1 MKKIILLAIATAVAL
16 STMAQ
21 SSSSSS
27 VVRKRSKDDDHNKTA
42 AGGKVT
48 QRMQSFYEEVPK
60 SEADIAWEKVVYR
73 MLDLSNVK
81 NATLYYPEEPT
92 EQQESLFRIIMRLLA
107 NDQIAAYE
115 YLDGREVF
123 TDQYR
128 VKVKDML
135 DRFHVIY
142 TQAKGS
148 TDKSPKFAID
158 DSDVPANEVLSYYI
172 IEKWQIDN
180 RNNRMETTIEAI
192 CPVLHRSGDFGGEA
206 VRYPMFWIKFDA
218 LRPYLT
224 QQYIFV
230 DDDNNLAKYTYDD
243 FFQLSMYEGDIY
255 KTRNLR
261 NLSLMQQF
269 PDPDE
274 LKQAQDSIQKRLLTY
289 TDKMWV
295 PTREELEAA
304 REKREQE
311 EAARLAAENGD
322 DSDGDAVDKA
332 PTEKKEK
339 VRSTRTKRGKAKAKE
354 NKTKAPKAPK
364 SKTQKVKE
372 PKSNGNSNAVRSVR
386 RRR

>member
-1 MKKIILLAIATAVAL
+1 MKKIILFAIATVVAL
-16 STMAQ
+16 SAVAQ
-21 SSSSSS
+21 SSTSSG
-27 VVRKRSKDDDHNKTA
+27 VVRKRAKDDEQNKSQ

-48 QRMQSFYEEVPK
+48 QRMQSFYEETPK
-60 SEADIAWEKVVYR
+60 SEAELAWEKVVYR
-73 MLDLSNVK
+73 MLDLTNVK

-92 EQQESLFRIIMRLLA
+92 ADQESLFRIIMRLLA
-107 NDQIAAYE
+107 NDQIPAYE

-128 VKVKDML
+128 VKVKDIL

-148 TDKSPKFAID
+148 TEKSPKYAID

-206 VRYPMFWIKFDA
+206 VRYPMFWIKFDN

-243 FFQLSMYEGDIY
+243 FFQLTMYEGDIY

-274 LKQAQDSIQKRLLTY
+274 LKQAQDSIQHRLLTY

-304 REKREQE
+304 REKRELE
-311 EAARLAAENGD
+311 EAKRLAAANGEEFD
-322 DSDGDAVDKA
+322 EEAYLAAQKSDNK
-332 PTEKKEK
+332 EKKSSK
-339 VRSTRTKRGKAKAKE
+339 TKRGKAKAKD
-354 NKTKAPKAPK
+354 NKTKAPKATK
-364 SKTQKVKE
+364 SKEPKVKE
-372 PKSNGNSNAVRSVR
+372 SKSNSSAVRSVR

>member
-1 MKKIILLAIATAVAL
+1 MKKIILFAIATIVAATAVA
-16 STMAQ
+16 Q
-21 SSSSSS
+21 NSSASS
-27 VVRKRSKDDDHNKTA
+27 VVRKRTKDDEKNKTQ

-60 SEADIAWEKVVYR
+60 SEADIAWKKVVYR

-92 EQQESLFRIIMRLLA
+92 SDQESLFRIIMRLLA

-128 VKVKDML
+128 IKVKDML
-135 DRFHVIY
+135 DRFHVLY

-148 TDKSPKFAID
+148 TDKSPKFTIE

-206 VRYPMFWIKFDA
+206 VRYPMFWIKFDS

-243 FFQLSMYEGDIY
+243 FFQLAMYEGDIY

-269 PDPDE
+269 PDPE
-274 LKQAQDSIQKRLLTY
+274 ALKHAQDSIQNRLMTY

-295 PTREELEAA
+295 PSREELEAA
-304 REKREQE
+304 AEKREQE

-322 DSDGDAVDKA
+322 DPDAVNAEKPKA
-332 PTEKKEK
+332 EKKEK
-339 VRSTRTKRGKAKAKE
+339 KSTRSKRGKSKAKE
-354 NKTKAPKAPK
+354 NKVKAPKAQK
-364 SKTQKVKE
+364 SKEPKVKE
-372 PKSNGNSNAVRSVR
+372 SKSNNSAVRSVR

>member
-27 VVRKRSKDDDHNKTA
+27 VVRKRTKDDDHNKTA

-172 IEKWQIDN
+172 IEKWQI
-180 RNNRMETTIEAI
+180 E
-192 CPVLHRSGDFGGEA
+192 
-206 VRYPMFWIKFDA
+206 
-218 LRPYLT
+218 
-224 QQYIFV
+224 
-230 DDDNNLAKYTYDD
+230 
-243 FFQLSMYEGDIY
+243 
-255 KTRNLR
+255 
-261 NLSLMQQF
+261 
-269 PDPDE
+269 
-274 LKQAQDSIQKRLLTY
+274 
-289 TDKMWV
+289 
-295 PTREELEAA
+295 
-304 REKREQE
+304 
-311 EAARLAAENGD
+311 
-322 DSDGDAVDKA
+322 
-332 PTEKKEK
+332 
-339 VRSTRTKRGKAKAKE
+339 
-354 NKTKAPKAPK
+354 
-364 SKTQKVKE
+364 
-372 PKSNGNSNAVRSVR
+372 
-386 RRR
+386 

>member
-1 MKKIILLAIATAVAL
+1 
-16 STMAQ
+16 
-21 SSSSSS
+21 
-27 VVRKRSKDDDHNKTA
+27 
-42 AGGKVT
+42 
-48 QRMQSFYEEVPK
+48 
-60 SEADIAWEKVVYR
+60 
-73 MLDLSNVK
+73 K

-92 EQQESLFRIIMRLLA
+92 ADQESLFRIIMRLLA
-107 NDQIAAYE
+107 NDQIPAYE

-128 VKVKDML
+128 VKVKDIL

-148 TDKSPKFAID
+148 TEKSPKYAID

-206 VRYPMFWIKFDA
+206 VRYPMFWIKFDN

-243 FFQLSMYEGDIY
+243 FFQLTMYEGDIY

-274 LKQAQDSIQKRLLTY
+274 LKHAQDSIQHRLLTY

-304 REKREQE
+304 REKRELE
-311 EAARLAAENGD
+311 EAKLLAAANGEEFDEEAIAAAKAEN
-322 DSDGDAVDKA
+322 K
-332 PTEKKEK
+332 EKK
-339 VRSTRTKRGKAKAKE
+339 STKTKRGKAKAKD

-364 SKTQKVKE
+364 SKEPKVKE
-372 PKSNGNSNAVRSVR
+372 SKSNSSAVKSVR

>member
-1 MKKIILLAIATAVAL
+1 MKKIILFAIATVVAL
-16 STMAQ
+16 SAVAQ
-21 SSSSSS
+21 SSTSSG
-27 VVRKRSKDDDHNKTA
+27 VVRKRAKDDEQNKSQ

-48 QRMQSFYEEVPK
+48 QRMQSFYEETPK
-60 SEADIAWEKVVYR
+60 SEAELAWEKVVYR
-73 MLDLSNVK
+73 MLDLTNVK

-92 EQQESLFRIIMRLLA
+92 ADQESLFRIIMRLLA
-107 NDQIAAYE
+107 NDQIPAYE

-128 VKVKDML
+128 VKVKDIL

-148 TDKSPKFAID
+148 TEKSPKYAID

-206 VRYPMFWIKFDA
+206 VRYPMFWIKFDN

-243 FFQLSMYEGDIY
+243 FFQLTMYEGDIY

-274 LKQAQDSIQKRLLTY
+274 LKHAQDSIQHRLLTY

-304 REKREQE
+304 REKRELE
-311 EAARLAAENGD
+311 EAKLLAAANGEEFDEEAIAAAKAEN
-322 DSDGDAVDKA
+322 K
-332 PTEKKEK
+332 EKK
-339 VRSTRTKRGKAKAKE
+339 STKTKRGKAKAKD

-364 SKTQKVKE
+364 SKEPKVKE
-372 PKSNGNSNAVRSVR
+372 SKSNSSAVKSVR

>member
-1 MKKIILLAIATAVAL
+1 MKKIILFAIATVVAL
-16 STMAQ
+16 SAVAQ
-21 SSSSSS
+21 SSTSSG
-27 VVRKRSKDDDHNKTA
+27 VVRKRAKDDEQNKSQ

-48 QRMQSFYEEVPK
+48 QRMQSFYEETPK
-60 SEADIAWEKVVYR
+60 SEAELAWEKVVYR
-73 MLDLSNVK
+73 MLDLTNVK

-92 EQQESLFRIIMRLLA
+92 ADQESLFRIIMRLLA
-107 NDQIAAYE
+107 NDQIPAYE

-128 VKVKDML
+128 VKVKDIL

-148 TDKSPKFAID
+148 TEKSPKYAID

-206 VRYPMFWIKFDA
+206 VRYPMFWIKFDN

-243 FFQLSMYEGDIY
+243 FFQLTMYEGDIY

-274 LKQAQDSIQKRLLTY
+274 LKHAQDSIQHRLLTY

-304 REKREQE
+304 REKRELE
-311 EAARLAAENGD
+311 EAKLLAAANGEEFDEEALAAAKAEN
-322 DSDGDAVDKA
+322 K
-332 PTEKKEK
+332 EKK
-339 VRSTRTKRGKAKAKE
+339 STKTKRGKAKAKD

-364 SKTQKVKE
+364 SKEPKVKE
-372 PKSNGNSNAVRSVR
+372 SKSNSSAVKSVR

>member
-1 MKKIILLAIATAVAL
+1 MKKIILFAIATVVAL
-16 STMAQ
+16 SAVAQ
-21 SSSSSS
+21 SSTSSG
-27 VVRKRSKDDDHNKTA
+27 VVRKRAKDDEQNKSQ

-48 QRMQSFYEEVPK
+48 QRMQSFYEETPK
-60 SEADIAWEKVVYR
+60 SEAELAWEKVVYR
-73 MLDLSNVK
+73 MLDLTNVK

-92 EQQESLFRIIMRLLA
+92 ADQESLFRIIMRLLA
-107 NDQIAAYE
+107 NDQIPAYE

-128 VKVKDML
+128 VKVKDIL

-148 TDKSPKFAID
+148 TEKSPKYAID

-206 VRYPMFWIKFDA
+206 VRYPMFWIKFDN

-243 FFQLSMYEGDIY
+243 FFQLTMYEGDIY

-274 LKQAQDSIQKRLLTY
+274 LKHAQDSIQHRLLTY

-304 REKREQE
+304 REKRELE
-311 EAARLAAENGD
+311 EAKLLAAANGEEFDEEAFAAAKAEN
-322 DSDGDAVDKA
+322 K
-332 PTEKKEK
+332 EKK
-339 VRSTRTKRGKAKAKE
+339 STKTKRGKAKAKD

-364 SKTQKVKE
+364 SKEPKVKE
-372 PKSNGNSNAVRSVR
+372 SKSNSSAVKSVR

>member
-1 MKKIILLAIATAVAL
+1 MKKIILFAIATVVAL
-16 STMAQ
+16 SAVAQ
-21 SSSSSS
+21 SSSSSG
-27 VVRKRSKDDDHNKTA
+27 VVRKRTKDDEQNKSQ

-48 QRMQSFYEEVPK
+48 QRMQSFYEETPK
-60 SEADIAWEKVVYR
+60 SEAELAWEKVVYR
-73 MLDLSNVK
+73 MLDLTNVK

-92 EQQESLFRIIMRLLA
+92 ADQESLFRIIMRLLA

-128 VKVKDML
+128 VKVKDIL

-148 TDKSPKFAID
+148 TEKSPKYAID

-206 VRYPMFWIKFDA
+206 VRYPMFWIKFDN

-243 FFQLSMYEGDIY
+243 FFQLTMYEGDIY

-274 LKQAQDSIQKRLLTY
+274 LKHAQDSIQHRLLTY

-304 REKREQE
+304 REKRELE
-311 EAARLAAENGD
+311 EAKLLAAANGEELDEEALAAAKAEN
-322 DSDGDAVDKA
+322 K
-332 PTEKKEK
+332 EKKTTK
-339 VRSTRTKRGKAKAKE
+339 TKRGKAKAKD

-364 SKTQKVKE
+364 SKEPKVKE
-372 PKSNGNSNAVRSVR
+372 SKSNSSAVKSVR

>member
-1 MKKIILLAIATAVAL
+1 MKKIILFAIATVVAL
-16 STMAQ
+16 SAVAQ
-21 SSSSSS
+21 SSTSSG
-27 VVRKRSKDDDHNKTA
+27 VVRKRAKDDEQNKSQ

-48 QRMQSFYEEVPK
+48 QRMQSFYEETPK
-60 SEADIAWEKVVYR
+60 SEAELAWEKVVYR
-73 MLDLSNVK
+73 MLDLTNVK

-92 EQQESLFRIIMRLLA
+92 ADQESLFRIIMRLLA
-107 NDQIAAYE
+107 NDQIPAYE

-128 VKVKDML
+128 VKVKDIL

-148 TDKSPKFAID
+148 TEKSPKYAID

-206 VRYPMFWIKFDA
+206 VRYPMFWIKFDN

-243 FFQLSMYEGDIY
+243 FFQLTMYEGDIY

-274 LKQAQDSIQKRLLTY
+274 LKHAQDSIQHRLLTY

-304 REKREQE
+304 REKRELE
-311 EAARLAAENGD
+311 EAKRLAAANGEEFD
-322 DSDGDAVDKA
+322 EEAYLAAQKSDNK
-332 PTEKKEK
+332 EKKSSK
-339 VRSTRTKRGKAKAKE
+339 TKRGKAKAKD
-354 NKTKAPKAPK
+354 NKTKAPKATK
-364 SKTQKVKE
+364 SKEPKVKE
-372 PKSNGNSNAVRSVR
+372 SKSNSSAVKSVR